1 MIFVD
6 DVPLDELLAKL
17 EPDSESVGLVPA
29 WLPWLVD
36 EAEQAVVRERMMPPA
51 VGNVAVPILVCPDD
65 LDFSCSLV
73 IADLEAQPDR
83 ILWRRMGFDST
94 DPTDPVRV
102 GENVNWFGGMP
113 VLTFCRNDYEDCVRA
128 FQEEAGSR

>member
-17 EPDSESVGLVPA
+17 EPDSEPEGLVPA

-36 EAEQAVVRERMMPPA
+36 EAEQAVVWERMMPQF

-94 DPTDPVRV
+94 QSTDPARV
-102 GENVNWFGGMP
+102 GEDVDWFGRMP
-113 VLTFCRNDYEDCVRA
+113 VLTFRRNDYEECVRA
-128 FQEEAGSR
+128 FREEAGNQ